1 MTIYIQ
7 RLCRKRLLRYIKDN
21 KTTRQQDNKM
31 ARRQDNKMISC
42 LIALFFVFMM
52 VPSKAQDAQVID
64 RVVAVVG
71 QNIILQSDIEAQY
84 VQYRLQGG
92 IKGSASSIRCEIL
105 EDLMFQK
112 LMLNQA
118 EMDSITVTDEQVE
131 ADVDRMVR
139 YFMSQLGSQENLEK
153 YYKKTLP
160 EIKEELRRMRK
171 DQMLVE
177 QVQQAILANVEVT
190 PAEVKKCFYDIPKD
204 SVPMVNSKYEIAHI
218 VKRPPITLDEK
229 LAVKE
234 KLYKMRKRILDG
246 ERFSTL
252 ALLYSEDPGSA
263 KKGGELGFHG
273 RGEFAPEFEAAAFNL
288 RDGEISEVVETEFGF
303 HIIQMIERRGDFI
316 NVRHILLTVK
326 VSPEA
331 LQMAYNELDSVAQL
345 LRNDSISFDDAVR
358 KFSDEKD
365 RMSGGL
371 LVNPVTGGTL
381 FDASELDQQV
391 SVTVNRMKVGDI
403 SAPVPMK
410 TSDNK
415 DAYRLLYLKRK
426 TAPHKANLK
435 DDYTLIR
442 DWAMQQKREEVI
454 NKWIENNSKK
464 AYIKVIDDFRECDF
478 MFDWNFA
485 E

>member
-1 MTIYIQ
+1 MSF
-7 RLCRKRLLRYIKDN
+7 LVVPCR
-21 KTTRQQDNKM
+21 
-31 ARRQDNKMISC
+31 
-42 LIALFFVFMM
+42 
-52 VPSKAQDAQVID
+52 AQEAQVID

-84 VQYRLQGG
+84 MQFRLQGG

-131 ADVDRMVR
+131 SEVDRLIR
-139 YFMSQLGSQENLEK
+139 YFISQLGSQENLEK
-153 YYKKTLP
+153 YYKKDMA
-160 EIKEELRRMRK
+160 EIKEELRRMRR
-171 DQMLVE
+171 DQMLQE
-177 QVQQAILANVEVT
+177 QVQQSILANVEVT
-190 PAEVKKCFYDIPKD
+190 PAEVRKCYHDLPND
-204 SVPMVNSKYEIAHI
+204 SIPMVNSKYEIAHL
-218 VKRPPITLDEK
+218 VKKPPITLDEK
-229 LAVKE
+229 LEVKDR
-234 KLYKMRKRILDG
+234 LYKMRKRILDG

-303 HIIQMIERRGDFI
+303 HIIQMIERRGEFI

-331 LQMAYNELDSVAQL
+331 LQTAYDELDSIATL
-345 LRNDSISFDDAVR
+345 IHNDSLTFDEAVR
-358 KFSDEKD
+358 QFSDEKD
-365 RMSGGL
+365 KISGGL
-371 LVNPVTGGTL
+371 LVNPNDGSTL

-391 SVTVNRMKVGDI
+391 SVAVNRMKVGEI

-442 DWAMQQKREEVI
+442 DWALQKKREDII
-454 NKWIENNSKK
+454 NKWIANKSQK
-464 AYIKVIDDFRECDF
+464 AYIRVIDDFKDCDF

>member
-1 MTIYIQ
+1 M
-7 RLCRKRLLRYIKDN
+7 KRFF
-21 KTTRQQDNKM
+21 
-31 ARRQDNKMISC
+31 
-42 LIALFFVFMM
+42 LIVIFALVIA
-52 VPSKAQDAQVID
+52 PLKAQQEPQVID

-71 QNIILQSDIEAQY
+71 QNVILQSDIEAQY
-84 VQYRLQGG
+84 IQMRLQGG

-105 EDLMFQK
+105 EDLMFRK

-118 EMDSITVTDEQVE
+118 EMDSITVTDEQVNSE
-131 ADVDRMVR
+131 VDRLVR
-139 YFMSQLGSQENLEK
+139 YFISQLGSQENLEK
-153 YYKKTLP
+153 YYNKTMP
-160 EIKEELRRMRK
+160 EIKEELFRMRK
-171 DQMLVE
+171 DQMLEE
-177 QVQQAILANVEVT
+177 QVQQTILANVEVT
-190 PAEVKKCFYDIPKD
+190 PAEVRKCYYDIPND
-204 SVPMVNSKYEIAHI
+204 SIPMVNSKYEIAHI
-218 VKRPPITLDEK
+218 VKKPAITLDQK
-229 LAVKE
+229 LEVKDR
-234 KLYKMRKRILDG
+234 LYKMRKRILDG

-288 RDGEISEVVETEFGF
+288 RDGEISEVIETEFGF
-303 HIIQMIERRGDFI
+303 HIIQMIERRGDFV

-331 LQMAYNELDSVAQL
+331 LQEAYDELDSIAQL
-345 LRNDSISFDDAVR
+345 IHNDSITFDEAVR

-365 RMSGGL
+365 KTNGGI
-371 LVNPVTGGTL
+371 LVNPNTGSTL

-391 SVTVNRMKVGDI
+391 SFTINRMQVGEL
-403 SAPVPMK
+403 SEPVPMK
-410 TSDNK
+410 TEDNK

-442 DWAMQQKREEVI
+442 NWALQQKREEII
-454 NKWIENNSKK
+454 NKWIENKSQK
-464 AYIKVIDDFRECDF
+464 AYIKVIDDYKDCDF
-478 MFDWNFA
+478 MFNWTFA

>member
-1 MTIYIQ
+1 MMIYIQ
-7 RLCRKRLLRYIKDN
+7 RLYKKMLLTFFK

-31 ARRQDNKMISC
+31 ARRQDNKMLSFFV
-42 LIALFFVFMM
+42 ALFFVFIMI
-52 VPSKAQDAQVID
+52 PSKAQEPQVID

-71 QNIILQSDIEAQY
+71 QNIILQSDIEAKY
-84 VQYRLQGG
+84 MQYRLQGG

-105 EDLMFQK
+105 EDLMFEK

-118 EMDSITVTDEQVE
+118 EMDSITVTDEQVDAE
-131 ADVDRMVR
+131 VEQLVR
-139 YFMSQLGSQENLEK
+139 YFISQLGSQENLEK
-153 YYKKTLP
+153 YYKKTMP

-177 QVQQAILANVEVT
+177 QVQQTILANVEVT
-190 PAEVKKCFYDIPKD
+190 PAEVKKCYYNIPKD
-204 SVPMVNSKYEIAHI
+204 SVPMVNSKYEIAHL
-218 VKRPPITLDEK
+218 VKKPPITLDEK
-229 LAVKE
+229 LAVKDR
-234 KLYKMRKRILDG
+234 LYKMRKRILDG

-331 LQMAYNELDSVAQL
+331 LQVAYDQLDSIANL
-345 LRNDSISFDDAVR
+345 IHNDSLTFDEAVR

-365 RMSGGL
+365 KMSGGV
-371 LVNPVTGGTL
+371 LVNSNSGSTL
-381 FDASELDQQV
+381 FDAAELDQQV
-391 SVTVNRMKVGDI
+391 SVTVNRMKVGEI

-410 TSDNK
+410 TADNK
-415 DAYRLLYLKRK
+415 DAYRLLYLKKK
-426 TAPHKANLK
+426 TNPHKANLK
-435 DDYTLIR
+435 DDYKLIC
-442 DWAMQQKREEVI
+442 DWAMQKKREEII
-454 NKWIENNSKK
+454 NKWIANNSQK

-478 MFDWNFA
+478 MFDWNFS

>member
-1 MTIYIQ
+1 MKRFFIIFA
-7 RLCRKRLLRYIKDN
+7 LMSFLVVPCR
-21 KTTRQQDNKM
+21 
-31 ARRQDNKMISC
+31 
-42 LIALFFVFMM
+42 
-52 VPSKAQDAQVID
+52 AQEAQVID

-84 VQYRLQGG
+84 MQFRLQGG

-131 ADVDRMVR
+131 SEVDRLIR
-139 YFMSQLGSQENLEK
+139 YFISQLGSQENLEK
-153 YYKKTLP
+153 YYKKDMA
-160 EIKEELRRMRK
+160 EIKEELRRMRR
-171 DQMLVE
+171 DQMLQE
-177 QVQQAILANVEVT
+177 QVQQSILANVEVT
-190 PAEVKKCFYDIPKD
+190 PAEVRKCYHDLPND
-204 SVPMVNSKYEIAHI
+204 SIPMVNSKYEIAHL
-218 VKRPPITLDEK
+218 VKKPPITLDEK
-229 LAVKE
+229 LEVKDR
-234 KLYKMRKRILDG
+234 LYKMRKRILDG

-303 HIIQMIERRGDFI
+303 HIIQMIERRGEFI

-331 LQMAYNELDSVAQL
+331 LQTAYDELDSIATL
-345 LRNDSISFDDAVR
+345 IHNDSLTFDEAVR
-358 KFSDEKD
+358 QFSDEKD
-365 RMSGGL
+365 KISGGL
-371 LVNPVTGGTL
+371 LVNPNDGSTL

-391 SVTVNRMKVGDI
+391 SVAVNRMKVGEI

-442 DWAMQQKREEVI
+442 DWALQKKREDII
-454 NKWIENNSKK
+454 NKWIANKSQK
-464 AYIKVIDDFRECDF
+464 AYIRVIDDFKDCDF

>member
-1 MTIYIQ
+1 MN
-7 RLCRKRLLRYIKDN
+7 LIKN
-21 KTTRQQDNKM
+21 YKIHIM
-31 ARRQDNKMISC
+31 RR
-42 LIALFFVFMM
+42 LFFAIYLVFFA
-52 VPSKAQDAQVID
+52 VSSRAQETQVID

-84 VQYRLQGG
+84 MQLRLQGG
-92 IKGSASSIRCEIL
+92 IQGSASSIRCEIL
-105 EDLMFQK
+105 EDLMFRK

-118 EMDSITVTDEQVE
+118 EMDSITVTDEQVNSE
-131 ADVDRMVR
+131 VDRLVR
-139 YFMSQLGSQENLEK
+139 YFISQLGSQENLEK
-153 YYKKTLP
+153 YYKKSMS
-160 EIKEELRRMRK
+160 EIKEELFRMRK
-171 DQMLVE
+171 DQMLEE
-177 QVQQAILANVEVT
+177 QVQQAMLANVEVT
-190 PAEVKKCFYDIPKD
+190 PAEVRKCYYDIPHD

-218 VKRPPITLDEK
+218 VKKPAITLEQK
-229 LAVKE
+229 LEVKDR
-234 KLYKMRKRILDG
+234 LYKMRKRILDG

-303 HIIQMIERRGDFI
+303 HIIQMIERRGEFV

-331 LQMAYNELDSVAQL
+331 LQDAYDELDSIAQL
-345 LRNDSISFDDAVR
+345 IRNDSVTFDEAVR
-358 KFSDEKD
+358 KFSDEDDKI
-365 RMSGGL
+365 SGGI
-371 LVNPVTGGTL
+371 LVNPNTGSTL

-391 SVTVNRMKVGDI
+391 SYTINRMQVGQL
-403 SAPVPMK
+403 SEPVPMK
-410 TSDNK
+410 TDENK

-426 TAPHKANLK
+426 TNPHKANLK

-442 DWAMQQKREEVI
+442 DWAMQQKREEII
-454 NKWIENNSKK
+454 NKWIANKSKK
-464 AYIKVIDDFRECDF
+464 AYIKVIDDFKDCDF
-478 MFDWNFA
+478 MFDWNFS

>member
-1 MTIYIQ
+1 M
-7 RLCRKRLLRYIKDN
+7 KRFFLI
-21 KTTRQQDNKM
+21 
-31 ARRQDNKMISC
+31 ISFV
-42 LIALFFVFMM
+42 LFAV
-52 VPSKAQDAQVID
+52 SSRAQEPQVID

-84 VQYRLQGG
+84 MQLRLQGG
-92 IKGSASSIRCEIL
+92 IQGSASSIRCEIL
-105 EDLMFQK
+105 EDLMFRK

-118 EMDSITVTDEQVE
+118 EMDSITVTDEQVNAE
-131 ADVDRMVR
+131 VDRLVR
-139 YFMSQLGSQENLEK
+139 YFISQLGSQENLEK
-153 YYKKTLP
+153 YYKKSMS
-160 EIKEELRRMRK
+160 EIKEELFRMRK
-171 DQMLVE
+171 DQMLEE
-177 QVQQAILANVEVT
+177 QVQQAMLANVEVT
-190 PAEVKKCFYDIPKD
+190 PGEVRKCYYDIPHD

-218 VKRPPITLDEK
+218 VKKPAITLEQK
-229 LAVKE
+229 LEVKDR
-234 KLYKMRKRILDG
+234 LYKMRKRILDG

-288 RDGEISEVVETEFGF
+288 RDGEISEVIETEFGF
-303 HIIQMIERRGDFI
+303 HIIQMIERRGEFV

-331 LQMAYNELDSVAQL
+331 LQEAYDELDSIAKL
-345 LRNDSISFDDAVR
+345 INNDSITFDEAVR
-358 KFSDEKD
+358 KFSDENDKI
-365 RMSGGL
+365 SGGI
-371 LVNPVTGGTL
+371 LVNPNTGSTL

-391 SVTVNRMKVGDI
+391 SFTINRMQVGEL
-403 SAPVPMK
+403 SEPVPMK
-410 TSDNK
+410 TDDNK

-442 DWAMQQKREEVI
+442 DWAMQQKREEII
-454 NKWIENNSKK
+454 NKWIANKSQK
-464 AYIKVIDDFRECDF
+464 AYIKVIDDFKDCDF
-478 MFDWNFA
+478 MFDWKFA